1 MMRWFGLV
9 LVTVFIASAAQGQDN
24 SPYSRYGI
32 GDMIPNQN
40 IVNRAM
46 GGITAGYS
54 DKLSINFSN
63 PATYGNLSYLSPEYV
78 RNFSRSTIFD
88 IASEID
94 TRTLKNNTG
103 TGKYTNANPYMSYVQ
118 LGVPIKLKKANA
130 KGFFMGAA
138 FGLRPVSRIGYK
150 IFKVE
155 RQPGIDSMASFYEGS
170 GALNEANIGWGIRYK
185 GLSLGANAG
194 YRFGNKE
201 YSTQIIFLND
211 TVNYYESTSSTKSN
225 FGGMVFTGGL
235 QYELILPNKATF
247 RIGGYGTFKKN
258 LNATNTILRQTST
271 TSSEGDVSRIDSVY
285 EKNSDGSITLPSHWS
300 VGFTYQ
306 DSSNNWL
313 FGVDY
318 EKTQWSQYRFNGLT
332 DNVVDNWRIRAG
344 AEYLP
349 AKPNTPLKKY
359 FSHVRY
365 RAGFYYGPNYV
376 NTGVVLNEFAV
387 TFGAAFPLKLRRS
400 YYEQFQSS
408 YLNVGFEMGSRNN
421 KDASLKESFFRISL
435 GLSLSD
441 LWFNRSKYY

>member
-1 MMRWFGLV
+1 
-9 LVTVFIASAAQGQDN
+9 
-24 SPYSRYGI
+24 
-32 GDMIPNQN
+32 
-40 IVNRAM
+40 
-46 GGITAGYS
+46 
-54 DKLSINFSN
+54 
-63 PATYGNLSYLSPEYV
+63 
-78 RNFSRSTIFD
+78 
-88 IASEID
+88 
-94 TRTLKNNTG
+94 
-103 TGKYTNANPYMSYVQ
+103 
-118 LGVPIKLKKANA
+118 
-130 KGFFMGAA
+130 
-138 FGLRPVSRIGYK
+138 
-150 IFKVE
+150 
-155 RQPGIDSMASFYEGS
+155 
-170 GALNEANIGWGIRYK
+170 
-185 GLSLGANAG
+185 
-194 YRFGNKE
+194 
-201 YSTQIIFLND
+201 
-211 TVNYYESTSSTKSN
+211 
-225 FGGMVFTGGL
+225 
-235 QYELILPNKATF
+235 LPT
-247 RIGGYGTFKKN
+247 
-258 LNATNTILRQTST
+258 
-271 TSSEGDVSRIDSVY
+271 
-285 EKNSDGSITLPSHWS
+285 HWS

-318 EKTQWSQYRFNGLT
+318 EKTQWSQYRFNGLA

-421 KDASLKESFFRISL
+421 KDANLKESFFRISL